1 MNCLRK
7 LAMVVCLGMLTV
19 PAVSLA
25 EAEPAAGGAEP
36 KSQAGPTNEAAAE
49 EKARK
54 FFTDL
59 EVVDQNGNKLRFY
72 SDVLKGRVVLINF
85 IFTNCPD
92 ACPMVTH
99 KLMQV
104 RNLMAESI
112 KDDVWFISVSVDPE
126 RDTPEAMKEFATK
139 QGVDESR
146 WLFLTGSKENLT
158 QIVKKLGQYTQEV
171 EAHSTLMLAG
181 NDRTRHWTRVMPMV
195 PPEGVAQQLR
205 ALAEEGKGPPG

>member
-1 MNCLRK
+1 MMMILCAGG
-7 LAMVVCLGMLTV
+7 LAV
-19 PAVSLA
+19 PAVGLA
-25 EAEPAAGGAEP
+25 EATATP
-36 KSQAGPTNEAAAE
+36 QAGPTKEAAAE

-54 FFTDL
+54 YFTDL
-59 EVVDQNGNKLRFY
+59 EVIDQNGRKLRFY

-104 RNLMAESI
+104 RNMMVPAI

-126 RDTPEAMKEFATK
+126 RDTPEAMKEFAQK

-146 WLFLTGSKENLT
+146 WLFLTGDKKNLEF
-158 QIVKKLGQYTQEV
+158 IVKRLGQYTQEV

-205 ALAEEGKGPPG
+205 ALAEEKTPG

>member
-1 MNCLRK
+1 MKYVRNILM
-7 LAMVVCLGMLTV
+7 LLCLGLMAV
-19 PAVSLA
+19 PLASLA
-25 EAEPAAGGAEP
+25 EATREAAKAD
-36 KSQAGPTNEAAAE
+36 EAAAE

-59 EVVDQNGNKLRFY
+59 EVVDQNGKKLRFY

-104 RNLMAESI
+104 RNLMVESI

-126 RDTPEAMKEFATK
+126 RDTPEAMKEFARK

-146 WLFLTGSKENLT
+146 WIFLTGSKENLSY
-158 QIVKKLGQYTQEV
+158 IVKKLGQYTQEV

-195 PPEGVAQQLR
+195 PPQGVAEQLR
-205 ALAEEGKGPPG
+205 ALAEESPG

>member
-1 MNCLRK
+1 MNITKK
-7 LAMVVCLGMLTV
+7 LATALCLGLLTV
-19 PAVSLA
+19 PLVSLA
-25 EAEPAAGGAEP
+25 EATP
-36 KSQAGPTNEAAAE
+36 QATQTDEAAEE

-54 FFTDL
+54 YFTDL
-59 EVVDQNGNKLRFY
+59 EVLDQNGKRLRFY

-85 IFTNCPD
+85 MFTNCPD
-92 ACPMVTH
+92 ACPMATH

-104 RNLMAESI
+104 RNMMVPAI
-112 KDDVWFISVSVDPE
+112 KDDVWFISISVDPE
-126 RDTPEAMKEFATK
+126 RDTPEAMKAFAEK

-146 WLFLTGSKENLT
+146 WLFLTGAKQNLEF
-158 QIVKKLGQYTQEV
+158 IVKRLGQYTQQV

-205 ALAEEGKGPPG
+205 ALAEEGQGPPG

>member
-1 MNCLRK
+1 MNTLRNI
-7 LAMVVCLGMLTV
+7 AMVLCLGLMAV
-19 PAVSLA
+19 PLVSFA
-25 EAEPAAGGAEP
+25 EATRDAA
-36 KSQAGPTNEAAAE
+36 QADNAAAE

-59 EVVDQNGNKLRFY
+59 EVVDQNGKKLRFY

-104 RNLMAESI
+104 RNLMVPTI
-112 KDDVWFISVSVDPE
+112 KDEVWFISVSVDPE
-126 RDTPEAMKEFATK
+126 RDTPQAMKEFATK

-146 WLFLTGSKENLT
+146 WLFLTGPKENLDF
-158 QIVKKLGQYTQEV
+158 IVKRLGQYTQEV

-195 PPEGVAQQLR
+195 PPQGVAQQLR
-205 ALAEEGKGPPG
+205 ALAEESPG

>member
-1 MNCLRK
+1 MMRYLRNVVLILCAGL
-7 LAMVVCLGMLTV
+7 LAA
-19 PAVSLA
+19 PAVALA
-25 EAEPAAGGAEP
+25 EAAA
-36 KSQAGPTNEAAAE
+36 QAGPTNDAAAE

-59 EVVDQNGNKLRFY
+59 EVVDQNGRKLRFY

-104 RNLMAESI
+104 RNMMVPAI
-112 KDDVWFISVSVDPE
+112 KDDVWFISISVDPE
-126 RDTPEAMKEFATK
+126 RDTPQAMKEFATK

-146 WLFLTGSKENLT
+146 WLFLTGDKKNLEF
-158 QIVKKLGQYTQEV
+158 IVKRLGQYTQEV

-205 ALAEEGKGPPG
+205 ALAEEKTPG

>member
-1 MNCLRK
+1 MMRYLRNVVLILCAGL
-7 LAMVVCLGMLTV
+7 LAA
-19 PAVSLA
+19 PAVALA
-25 EAEPAAGGAEP
+25 EAAA
-36 KSQAGPTNEAAAE
+36 QAGPTNDAAAE

-59 EVVDQNGNKLRFY
+59 EVVDQNGKKLRFY

-104 RNLMAESI
+104 RNMMVPAI
-112 KDDVWFISVSVDPE
+112 KDDVWFISISVDPE
-126 RDTPEAMKEFATK
+126 RDTPQAMKEFATK

-146 WLFLTGSKENLT
+146 WLFLTGDKKNLEF
-158 QIVKKLGQYTQEV
+158 IVKRLGQYTQEV

-205 ALAEEGKGPPG
+205 ALAEEKTPG

>member
-1 MNCLRK
+1 MKFLRNI
-7 LAMVVCLGMLTV
+7 AMIVCAAGV
-19 PAVSLA
+19 AAPAVSLA
-25 EAEPAAGGAEP
+25 EAAATP
-36 KSQAGPTNEAAAE
+36 QAGPTNEAAAE

-54 FFTDL
+54 YFTDL
-59 EVVDQNGNKLRFY
+59 EVIDQNGRKLRFY

-104 RNLMAESI
+104 RNLMVPAI

-126 RDTPEAMKEFATK
+126 RDTPEAMKEFAQK

-146 WLFLTGSKENLT
+146 WLFLTGDKKNLEF
-158 QIVKKLGQYTQEV
+158 IVKRLGQYTQEV